1 MKNFKEFTDWVK
13 ENITA
18 ALGEGYENAV
28 VNVSQITK
36 GNDLNYIG
44 LSVMPAGFN
53 AAPTL
58 NLEQCYKRYM
68 QNGNL
73 YDTLSGMADTYRRAV
88 PVKVDIEKMT
98 DLEAVRDHIQLKL
111 VSTER
116 STEFLKNK
124 PHTDFMDMSAVYRI
138 VLQDNELQNGSQ
150 ASIPI
155 SNSLMK
161 TYGLSVEELH
171 EIAMENLK
179 NRDMELSGIGKL
191 LAKMTGMDEQELDAS
206 LGDDNIM
213 YVLSNKEQMYG
224 AALVLDTDKM
234 DKVADKL
241 GGNLIVLPSSVNEVI
256 ILPESVLEQGGSY
269 EEFKQMVQEV
279 NATALQ
285 PDEYLSDNVF
295 VYDAREHE
303 LMIVDDY
310 IRGKENNEL
319 VIE

>member
-1 MKNFKEFTDWVK
+1 MKNFKEFTDWAK

-28 VNVSQITK
+28 VSVNQITK
-36 GNDLNYIG
+36 GNDLNYTG
-44 LSVMPAGFN
+44 LTVMTAGSN
-53 AAPTL
+53 AAPAL
-58 NLEQCYKRYM
+58 NLEQFYERYM
-68 QNGNL
+68 QNGDL
-73 YDTLSGMADTYRRAV
+73 SDTLRLMASNFLHAV
-88 PVKVDIEKMT
+88 PVKVDTEKIT

-116 STEFLKNK
+116 STEFLKDK

-138 VLQDNELQNGSQ
+138 VLQGDEFQNGSQ

-155 SNSLMK
+155 SNNLME

-179 NRDMELSGIGKL
+179 NRDMELSGMGRLI
-191 LAKMTGMDEQELDAS
+191 ARMTGMDEQELDAS
-206 LGDDNIM
+206 LGGDNIM
-213 YVLSNKEQMYG
+213 YVLSNKDQMYG

-234 DKVADKL
+234 DKVANKL
-241 GGNLIVLPSSVNEVI
+241 GGNLIVLPSSVHEVI

-279 NATALQ
+279 NATVLQ

-295 VYDAREHE
+295 VYDAKEHE

-310 IRGKENNEL
+310 IKENDDL